1 MNERYELVLIFFLNL
16 KMRMYYMYIIT
27 MHTRQK
33 RQQKPAR
40 LEGVNGVALGD
51 IEVAPREGD
60 GVRELDVPQAV
71 GAVARRPIGDGQ
83 DNLGYE
89 QRGDQNEV
97 PYANDVNDGKTRESS
112 ATGPELHQNDTHC
125 LSQNECHE
133 SPFNDGELQIE
144 NNSLRRSVPASIRGI
159 QAIAKIEDGDEASIT
174 FQHRNSSTGKVNSSK
189 TDRVGGVD
197 VYFHNQDTEASS
209 HIQRRCNTA
218 DDILKHSDI
227 ANEQGQQLLKG
238 EDVVVVK
245 SGYSIAST
253 CSSCV
258 HVHAGAQ
265 SNVEKPQ
272 TTSVNFQFNENKSTA
287 VSNRDIFSSDQKC
300 EEASPGWGIVISNEF
315 IRESDGENENIQ
327 TVEIYANK
335 HDEKGTLQF
344 HTPIEQDIY
353 SSTNSNR
360 RNDSI
365 IEEEDIYSPSALNR
379 STSSRRLGRKFSDI
393 DIYSASP
400 SSTAEK
406 TKKAKRNILD
416 HSGTPDPR
424 VQIDNEIDI
433 YSPMKSNDI
442 NREHTDVTI
451 TDKDKLRTKPEE
463 NHESLD
469 IYSSLKTIKPH
480 KEEPENAYHK
490 YSPSAL
496 NSAFTGPYDIDLD
509 SEPDI
514 YSASSKVGET
524 SKLDDEIP
532 KSSDTS
538 CTRDLDI
545 YSSMKL
551 NDVNQTNTGVIMTT
565 MAKDDIDIDI
575 GVEPVSLDIYSSLKA
590 VRPPCVQ
597 GTDNVSIDHE
607 DDLDIY
613 SSSKSNQIRLTEES
627 ANHNQRDVIK
637 NDDKRGIHSSC

>member
-1 MNERYELVLIFFLNL
+1 MNERYELVFIFFLNL
-16 KMRMYYMYIIT
+16 NMCMCYMYIIT

-33 RQQKPAR
+33 RQQRLAR
-40 LEGVNGVALGD
+40 HEGVNGVALGD
-51 IEVAPREGD
+51 IAVAPREGD
-60 GVRELDVPQAV
+60 GVKEIDVPQAV
-71 GAVARRPIGDGQ
+71 RAVARRPIGDGQ

-133 SPFNDGELQIE
+133 SPFKDGELQIE
-144 NNSLRRSVPASIRGI
+144 NNSLRRSVPASVRGI
-159 QAIAKIEDGDEASIT
+159 QVITKIEDGDEASIT

-189 TDRVGGVD
+189 TDRVGSVD
-197 VYFHNQDTEASS
+197 VYFHNHDTKVSN

-227 ANEQGQQLLKG
+227 ANDQGQQLIKD

-258 HVHAGAQ
+258 HGHAGAQ

-272 TTSVNFQFNENKSTA
+272 TTSVNLQFNENKSTV
-287 VSNRDIFSSDQKC
+287 VSNRDICSSDQKC
-300 EEASPGWGIVISNEF
+300 EEARLGWGIVISKEF

-327 TVEIYANK
+327 TVEMYASK
-335 HDEKGTLQF
+335 HDEKGTLQLN
-344 HTPIEQDIY
+344 TPIEQDIY
-353 SSTNSNR
+353 SSNNSNR

-393 DIYSASP
+393 DNIDIYSASP

-406 TKKAKRNILD
+406 TKKAKKNILD

-463 NHESLD
+463 NHESLV
-469 IYSSLKTIKPH
+469 IYSSLKTVKPH
-480 KEEPENAYHK
+480 KEEPENADHK

-496 NSAFTGPYDIDLD
+496 NSAFTGPSDIVLD
-509 SEPDI
+509 PEPDI

-532 KSSDTS
+532 KSSDTTG
-538 CTRDLDI
+538 TRDLDI

-551 NDVNQTNTGVIMTT
+551 NDVNQINTGVIMTT
-565 MAKDDIDIDI
+565 LAKDDIDTDV

-597 GTDNVSIDHE
+597 GTDNVPIDHE

-613 SSSKSNQIRLTEES
+613 SSSNTL
-627 ANHNQRDVIK
+627 
-637 NDDKRGIHSSC
+637 